1 MVTGIVPNAS
11 PPTSAI
17 PCCPL
22 GLSKAWSSALGTSYS
37 PHNAGEALRFPLQM
51 RDLHTFYRPEFL
63 LNSMCTALG
72 DFQIS
77 QHKTSLCDALELEY
91 IRLDLFKTNPRI
103 PFVYSVLT
111 GNLSQGGLTDSRP
124 HGKLV
129 SEKVSCCSQSGRVA
143 LLHTRPSELKLFY
156 MFILSPSIL
165 TIPHFLSRL
174 ISTSM
179 KRYQCPYSSRT
190 QT

>member
-1 MVTGIVPNAS
+1 MPEK
-11 PPTSAI
+11 
-17 PCCPL
+17 
-22 GLSKAWSSALGTSYS
+22 LSDFHSKRGTCI
-37 PHNAGEALRFPLQM
+37 RFIGQS
-51 RDLHTFYRPEFL
+51 FYLIQCVQHLETPK
-63 LNSMCTALG
+63 
-72 DFQIS
+72 QIS
-77 QHKTSLCDALELEY
+77 QHKASLCDALESEY
-91 IRLDLFKTNPRI
+91 IRLDLFKTNPRN

-111 GNLSQGGLTDSRP
+111 GNLSQGGLIDSRP
-124 HGKLV
+124 HGKLG

-156 MFILSPSIL
+156 TFILSPSIL

-179 KRYQCPYSSRT
+179 KCYQCPYSSRT